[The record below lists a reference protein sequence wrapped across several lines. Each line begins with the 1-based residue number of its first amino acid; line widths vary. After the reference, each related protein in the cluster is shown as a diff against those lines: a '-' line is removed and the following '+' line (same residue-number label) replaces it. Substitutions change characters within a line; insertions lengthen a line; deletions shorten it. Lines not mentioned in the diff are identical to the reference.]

1 MQHQQMLED
10 IQQSMVTAQSDTLKL
25 HYSEV

>member
-1 MQHQQMLED
+1 MQHQQVLED
-10 IQQSMVTAQSDTLKL
+10 IQQSMVTVQSDTLKL